1 MSIQTLI
8 DFDSSLCYNPYKLE
22 RLYFLLGHKMAK
34 SLYDTLEVSEGASS
48 DEIKKAYRKLARK
61 YHPDV
66 NKEPEAEEKFKEI
79 NAAYEVLSDPEKK
92 AQYDQFGDSMFGG
105 QNFHDFARG
114 QGQNVNLDEILR
126 QMFGGGGAGGF
137 GGASGFGQGGF
148 GGGFGGFDEPDL
160 DLQAQITIPFDVAI
174 LGGKQNSGSFDV
186 KIPEGIKDGQKIRA
200 RGKGKSYHGQV
211 GDLIIK
217 INVADSPEYER
228 DEFTLT
234 KTFDVPLK
242 TALFG
247 GKVEIKT
254 IHKDITLKVPQNTKQ
269 NQKFRVKE
277 LGVLNRKAGTKGD
290 LHLKAN
296 IVLPK
301 VEDLDEDLINLL
313 QEKLPEN

>member
-1 MSIQTLI
+1 
-8 DFDSSLCYNPYKLE
+8 
-22 RLYFLLGHKMAK
+22 MAK
-34 SLYDTLEVSEGASS
+34 SLYETLEVNENAST

-66 NKEPEAEEKFKEI
+66 NKEKDAEDKFKEI
-79 NAAYEVLSDPEKK
+79 NAAYEVLSDPQKK
-92 AQYDQFGDSMFGG
+92 QQYDQFGDSMFGG

-114 QGQNVNLDEILR
+114 QGAGVDLDEILR
-126 QMFGGGGAGGF
+126 QMFGE
-137 GGASGFGQGGF
+137 ASGFSSSGFSQGGF
-148 GGGFGGFDEPDL
+148 RGFGGFGQSGFSEPDL
-160 DLQAQITIPFDVAI
+160 DTQAQITIAFDVSI
-174 LGGKQNSGSFDV
+174 LGGKQHISLNNDSFDI

-200 RGKGKSYHGQV
+200 KGKGKSYNGQR
-211 GDLIIK
+211 GDMIIK
-217 INVADSPEYER
+217 INVSSSPEYER
-228 DEFTLT
+228 DENTLI
-234 KTFDVPLK
+234 KTFDLPLK

-277 LGVLNRKAGTKGD
+277 LGVLDRKTGLKGD

-301 VEDLDEDLINLL
+301 IEQLDEELVKILE
-313 QEKLPEN
+313 EKLPNTI

>member
-1 MSIQTLI
+1 
-8 DFDSSLCYNPYKLE
+8 
-22 RLYFLLGHKMAK
+22 MAK
-34 SLYDTLEVSEGASS
+34 SLYETLEVNENASA

-66 NKEPEAEEKFKEI
+66 NKDPEAEEKFKEI
-79 NAAYEVLSDPEKK
+79 NAAYEVLSDAEKK
-92 AQYDQFGDSMFGG
+92 QQYDQYGDSMFGG

-114 QGQNVNLDEILR
+114 QGANSNLDDILR

-137 GGASGFGQGGF
+137 NQGGF
-148 GGGFGGFDEPDL
+148 GQSGFGGFGGFDEPDL
-160 DLQAQITIPFDVAI
+160 DTSAQITIPFDVSI
-174 LGGKQNSGSFDV
+174 LGGKQHISLNNDSFDI

-200 RGKGKSYHGQV
+200 KGKGKSYHGQQ

-217 INVADSPEYER
+217 INVAQSPEYER
-228 DEFTLT
+228 DEDTLI
-234 KTFDVPLK
+234 KVFDIPLK

-247 GKVEIKT
+247 GKIEIKT

-277 LGVLNRKAGTKGD
+277 LGALNRKFGTKGD

-301 VEDLDEDLINLL
+301 VDDLDEELITIL